1 MCSFMPW
8 IPRYEEA
15 QLRTAIDAAASWR
28 DVLVAIGHEY
38 HGKNISTARK
48 WAQRWHI
55 QTDHL
60 PDRRARTA
68 RYTSEELATAIAA
81 SRSWAETLRRLGYCS
96 TGGNWKTLKKR
107 AAELGLSTAHFDPYA
122 RSRERSRRERTPLAA
137 ILIEHST
144 YSRSAL
150 KQRLYE
156 EGLRQPRCELCRQG
170 TTWQGKCMGLILDH
184 ANGVRDDNRLE
195 NLRIVCPN
203 CAATLETH
211 CGRKNLHPFTP
222 VDCLH
227 CGGRF
232 TPKTGTQRYCSRA
245 CGSRWDRAGI
255 KRPGARKIERPS
267 HLGLVRDVEELGYR
281 AVGRKYGVSDN
292 AVRKWLREYEREQA
306 ISEGRDPSVV
316 EIPRRTWPNQRREGR
331 RSETEP
337 QRLSGPSGEG
347 G

>member
-1 MCSFMPW
+1 MFAMRPPPFSF
-8 IPRYEEA
+8 EEA
-15 QLRTAIDAAASWR
+15 SRAID
-28 DVLVAIGHEY
+28 
-38 HGKNISTARK
+38 
-48 WAQRWHI
+48 
-55 QTDHL
+55 
-60 PDRRARTA
+60 
-68 RYTSEELATAIAA
+68 
-81 SRSWAETLRRLGYCS
+81 RSLCWSDSLRQLGYRPV
-96 TGGNWKTLKKR
+96 GHNIRTLKKY
-107 AAELGLSTAHFDPYA
+107 ACLWGISVAHFDPN
-122 RSRERSRRERTPLAA
+122 EVRRRASKRKA
-137 ILIEHST
+137 ITLDELLVENSDC
-144 YSRSAL
+144 SRSYVKKRLFEAGL
-150 KQRLYE
+150 KDKH
-156 EGLRQPRCELCRQG
+156 CEVCGQDELWHGR
-170 TTWQGKCMGLILDH
+170 TMSLILDH
-184 ANGVRDDNRLE
+184 VNGVSDDNRLE

-255 KRPGARKIERPS
+255 KRPGARKVERPS
-267 HLGLVRDVEELGYR
+267 HLGLVRNVEELGYR